1 MVTKRFSLVM
11 ALALSLVLILAYG
24 CTGPTAQEEQLKTA
38 TLQIQQAVQ
47 SELDNL
53 DRDLSATAAELSRTG
68 LSGPEARQVLTGLYS
83 KYPFI
88 IDFATA
94 DADGKIVA
102 TAPEGY
108 SSYEGAFI
116 TTEKVEK
123 PVLRHELVM
132 IEFAYTVAIIWPIL
146 SENGDSIGSVSA
158 LFEPPKLFNTIVV
171 PVVMGTGMA
180 VNVMQLDGR
189 NIYDSQ
195 GNDTL
200 KNLFTDPS
208 FQPYKDLIALGH
220 KIVARES
227 GSGSYTFIDHTTG
240 KTVKK
245 QASWASVGL
254 HGTEYRLVSV
264 QEVAQ

>member
-24 CTGPTAQEEQLKTA
+24 CTGPTSQEVQLKNA
-38 TLQIQQAVQ
+38 TLKIQQAIQ

-53 DRDLSATAAELSRTG
+53 DRDLSAAAAELSRTG

-94 DADGKIVA
+94 DTAGKIISI
-102 TAPEGY
+102 APEGY

-158 LFEPPKLFNTIVV
+158 LFEPQKFFTVIVV
-171 PVVMGTGMA
+171 PALIETGMA
-180 VNVMQLDGR
+180 VNVMQLDGL

-195 GNDTL
+195 GNDTG

-220 KIVARES
+220 RMVARDS
-227 GSGSYTFIDHTTG
+227 GSDSYTFIDYTTG

-245 QASWASVGL
+245 QAFWASVGL
-254 HGTEYRLVSV
+254 HGTDWRLVSV
-264 QEVAQ
+264 QEVAE